1 MVVQE
6 NKTESHIVVSDGV
19 YARYGKRAQ
28 DFCLALCA
36 LLVLWPLLLLLALVG
51 AVAMKGNPFFL
62 QKRPGLVDDS
72 TGRERVFTLIKF
84 RTMTCDRDADGKLL
98 PDDRR
103 VTPYGKFLRDTS
115 LDELPEL
122 LNILVGDM
130 AVVGPRPQ
138 LVRDMVF
145 MTAEQRL
152 RHRVRPGLTGLAQ
165 VSGPRALLWEN
176 KLAIDLQ
183 YIQKVTFAEDWRI
196 IWRTAKV
203 VFGRTNGCAE
213 ASVVWEDYG
222 DHLLRVGAI
231 DAAGYA
237 ARQAEAQ
244 NYDG

>member
-6 NKTESHIVVSDGV
+6 NKTESGIVVSDGA
-19 YARYGKRAQ
+19 YARYMKRAI
-28 DFCLALCA
+28 DVVLAVGA
-36 LLVLWPLLLLLALVG
+36 LLVLSPVLLVLAVVG

-62 QKRPGLVDDS
+62 QKRPGLVDVS
-72 TGRERVFTLIKF
+72 SGRERVFTLIKF
-84 RTMTCDRDADGKLL
+84 RTMTCEKDADGNLL

-103 VTPYGKFLRDTS
+103 VTPYGRFLRDTS

-145 MTAEQRL
+145 MTDEQRL

-165 VSGPRALLWEN
+165 VGGRSALLWEN

-183 YIQKVTFAEDWRI
+183 YIQNVTFAEDWRI

-203 VFGRTNGCAE
+203 VFGRTNGDPE
-213 ASVVWEDYG
+213 VPVVSEDYG

-231 DAAGYA
+231 DATRYA
-237 ARQAEAQ
+237 ALLAEAQ
-244 NYDG
+244 NYNG